1 MIHLMCYLTN
11 LLFFDIPV
19 LYCYTNLNSSIICC
33 LSSRDMYILFGA
45 SISLSA
51 SLFFECKSDGD
62 FLKRLIFY
70 QQFCYELNHQLLLLF
85 YIARFEAVFVGS
97 VVDFLALSRS
107 FWPYLLLNFYLCF
120 SQMTKIHILLHI
132 LISRFNWISHFYM
145 LKLRL
150 VDILFYY

>member
-1 MIHLMCYLTN
+1 MCYLTN

-85 YIARFEAVFVGS
+85 YIARIEAVFVGS

-107 FWPYLLLNFYLCF
+107 F
-120 SQMTKIHILLHI
+120 
-132 LISRFNWISHFYM
+132 
-145 LKLRL
+145 
-150 VDILFYY
+150 